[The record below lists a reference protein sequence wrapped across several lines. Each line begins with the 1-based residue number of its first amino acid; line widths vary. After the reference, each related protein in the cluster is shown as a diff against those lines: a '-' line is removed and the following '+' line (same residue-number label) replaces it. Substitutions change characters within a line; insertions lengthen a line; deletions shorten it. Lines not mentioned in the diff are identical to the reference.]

1 MKKGIVLALGL
12 MISNIVTAQQL
23 VWTNSGASAD
33 LGVVTTYNFAIYD
46 NGTLYYQ
53 DPKFARIE
61 SPIPNNTFKSLNEF
75 AKMLDDISLKK
86 YIATEQ
92 YTLTPV
98 LGGVQVKI
106 KNVPHTYTYVPY
118 LVRVLKK
125 EVAKYLVT
133 Q

>member
-1 MKKGIVLALGL
+1 MKKVLLIAGL
-12 MISNIVTAQQL
+12 VVSNLITAQQL

-33 LGVVTTYNFAIYD
+33 LGMVTTYNFAIYD
-46 NGTLYYQ
+46 DGTLYYQ

-61 SPIPNNTFKSLNEF
+61 SPIPNSTFKSLNEF
-75 AKMLDDISLKK
+75 AKMLDDISLKR

-125 EVAKYLVT
+125 EVAKHLVT